1 MFELSA
7 DHARRFLVARHLL
20 APPRA
25 LAADPASVLEVIGR
39 LGSLQFDPL
48 EVPGAR
54 NHELVLFA
62 RIAGYQKGWC
72 ERWLYGPPGERRL
85 FEAYNKSLNIVPL
98 ADLPYQRWAW
108 RRAHERYRERIFE
121 RQAHVVARIFE
132 RLGGE
137 GPLSSNDFNAEFG
150 GPIDWHWAPTSQ
162 GRAVVEALF
171 ESGLVALARREGN
184 RRWFDRSERLLA
196 GEHFARDASAEQALR
211 HRLLSRHRGVGLMGE
226 SAGAELLH
234 GTGTAAE
241 RRASLA
247 ALLDAGELVPA
258 KVEGLRGVRYLL
270 AGELDLAR
278 SLARPDPARAPAEAS
293 LLAPLDPLVWDR
305 RLLRD
310 LFGFAYTWEVYT
322 PLAKRR
328 FGYYVLPLLFGDA
341 FVGRIEPRLERA
353 TGTLHVLG
361 LWFEDG
367 FRPLETPGFAAALG
381 RALDAYAR
389 FVGATKVLWPR
400 GKVAS
405 ALKRAAGEAAA
416 PAARKPAATKVPAPA
431 ARRPAANKASVP
443 AARKPAATQAPAPAP
458 RPSRAQA
465 PLRAGS
471 PGASAPS
478 TRRAAKGGWAAAEAR
493 KRPGETPRSRLK
505 ARLKANSES

>member
-1 MFELSA
+1 MLELSA

-20 APPRA
+20 APPRS
-25 LAADPASVLEVIGR
+25 LAASPASVLEVIGR

-72 ERWLYGPPGERRL
+72 EQWLYGPPGERRL

-98 ADLPYQRWAW
+98 SDLPYQRWAW
-108 RRAHERYRERIFE
+108 RRASERYRERVFE
-121 RQAHVVARIFE
+121 QQAHVVARIFE

-137 GPLSSNDFNAEFG
+137 GPLCSNDVNAEFG
-150 GPIDWHWAPTSQ
+150 RAIDWHWAPTSQ
-162 GRAVVEALF
+162 GRAVLEALF
-171 ESGLVALARREGN
+171 ESGMVALARREGN
-184 RRWFDRSERLLA
+184 RRWFDRTERLLA
-196 GEHFARDASAEQALR
+196 GEHLLLDASAEQALR

-226 SAGAELLH
+226 SAGAELLSS
-234 GTGTAAE
+234 TGTAAE
-241 RRASLA
+241 RRVSLA
-247 ALLDAGELVPA
+247 SLLDAGELVPA

-270 AGELDLAR
+270 ASELVLAR
-278 SLARPDPARAPAEAS
+278 SLAEPGAARAPAEVS

-310 LFGFAYTWEVYT
+310 LFNFSYTWEVYT
-322 PLAKRR
+322 PVAKRLY
-328 FGYYVLPLLFGDA
+328 GYYVLPLLFGDA
-341 FVGRIEPRLERA
+341 FVGRIEPRFERQ
-353 TGTLHVLG
+353 TGALRVVG
-361 LWFEDG
+361 LWFEEG
-367 FRPLETPGFAAALG
+367 FRPLETPGFAQALG

-400 GKVAS
+400 GRVAS
-405 ALKRAAGEAAA
+405 ELKRSATPPEAPPPPRSAAEGGAA
-416 PAARKPAATKVPAPA
+416 P
-431 ARRPAANKASVP
+431 RRP
-443 AARKPAATQAPAPAP
+443 
-458 RPSRAQA
+458 RAQA

-471 PGASAPS
+471 PTSSEPSADRTGKIDSGLGA
-478 TRRAAKGGWAAAEAR
+478 ER